1 MERAKG
7 IEPLPVAWKASILPL
22 NYARIPSI
30 LSCLRTSGNEPLGSF
45 SLVLQ
50 SRNPTQ
56 HPVPAP
62 PKIKLQSSLPPL
74 RP

>member
-1 MERAKG
+1 
-7 IEPLPVAWKASILPL
+7 L